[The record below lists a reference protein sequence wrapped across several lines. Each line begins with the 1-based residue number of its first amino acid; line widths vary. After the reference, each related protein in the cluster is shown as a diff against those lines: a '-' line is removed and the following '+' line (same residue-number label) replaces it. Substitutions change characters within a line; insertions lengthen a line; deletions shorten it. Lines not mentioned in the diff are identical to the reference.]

1 MPKAKYMNKVIGIIG
16 FGNMGQAIAERL
28 KSDYQIVVFDKD
40 GNKTKNLLDINVAD
54 NVINLV
60 NKVDGLIL
68 AVKPQDFD
76 TVLDEIKGYI
86 KDRLIISIAA
96 GITTEYIE
104 KSLGIVRV
112 IKAMPNIN
120 VKIGLGVTCLSKGR
134 FASGQDLDFAENLFD
149 YMGETLR
156 IEEGL
161 MNAATAISGSGP
173 AYICEY
179 IESKSLDPNNISA
192 KLAQVFLNDFQRA
205 AVSVGFSPEEAQ
217 VLVNTTFSGTIN
229 FLKKTNISPQEL
241 KKQVTS
247 KGGTTEAALEVLH
260 RRGSLEEAAKAAKS
274 RAEELSKKE

>member
-1 MPKAKYMNKVIGIIG
+1 MEKRIGIIG
-16 FGNMGQAIAERL
+16 FGNMGSAIAERL

-173 AYICEY
+173 AYICDY

>member
-1 MPKAKYMNKVIGIIG
+1 MKKTIGIIG

-96 GITTEYIE
+96 GITTKYIE

-173 AYICEY
+173 AYICDY

-192 KLAQVFLNDFQRA
+192 KSVQAFLNDFQRA
-205 AVSVGFSPEEAQ
+205 AVNVGFSPEEAQ
-217 VLVNTTFSGTIN
+217 VLVNTVFSGTIN
-229 FLKKTNISPQEL
+229 FLKKTNISPREL

-247 KGGTTEAALEVLH
+247 KGGTTEAALEVLDN
-260 RRGSLEEAAKAAKS
+260 GGTLVNAVKAAAK
-274 RAEELSKKE
+274 RAEELSKS